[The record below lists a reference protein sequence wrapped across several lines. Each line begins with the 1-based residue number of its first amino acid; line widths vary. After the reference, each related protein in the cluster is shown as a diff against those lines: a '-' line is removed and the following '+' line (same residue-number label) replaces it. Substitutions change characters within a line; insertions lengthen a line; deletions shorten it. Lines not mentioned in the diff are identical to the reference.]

1 MENSASQRKIRSF
14 KTFRCL
20 KIKFEGNKTTQG
32 NTHIIDS
39 FKTFLGFKICDA
51 GDFQEVIFTHFI
63 HDVTI
68 RTKFW
73 RLWLFNLFTNISH
86 NKLRDLINVCFCGG
100 EKRFIA
106 LKNLVQHGLTL
117 KKIKIT
123 FDKASLKLGIRHFL
137 LDNYNFFYY

>member
-1 MENSASQRKIRSF
+1 MRLKLIFPTGLYYDIFFSTKGVEVTNTFSLSKLYQYLGNSMENSASQRKIRSF

-32 NTHIIDS
+32 NTHIIYS

-68 RTKFW
+68 RTKF
-73 RLWLFNLFTNISH
+73 
-86 NKLRDLINVCFCGG
+86 
-100 EKRFIA
+100 
-106 LKNLVQHGLTL
+106 
-117 KKIKIT
+117 
-123 FDKASLKLGIRHFL
+123 
-137 LDNYNFFYY
+137 